1 MKEISILDKGKAS
14 EALWGIL
21 GGFGGAPRGC
31 CSRREAGE
39 EWMGVTV
46 LSNTAALV
54 FSLFST
60 WGSILDFRGAKGS
73 EAEPNLGKPLIWKT
87 SKVLSLGPMIL
98 KSLLLIR
105 NFCYLLAR

>member
-1 MKEISILDKGKAS
+1 
-14 EALWGIL
+14 
-21 GGFGGAPRGC
+21 
-31 CSRREAGE
+31 
-39 EWMGVTV
+39 MGVTV
-46 LSNTAALV
+46 LSNTAALA

-73 EAEPNLGKPLIWKT
+73 EAEPNFGKPLIWKT

>member
-1 MKEISILDKGKAS
+1 M
-14 EALWGIL
+14 
-21 GGFGGAPRGC
+21 R
-31 CSRREAGE
+31 
-39 EWMGVTV
+39 VTV
-46 LSNTAALV
+46 LSNTPALV
-54 FSLFST
+54 FPLFSMWDST
-60 WGSILDFRGAKGS
+60 LDFRGAKGS

>member
-1 MKEISILDKGKAS
+1 MAEPQRLLQQ
-14 EALWGIL
+14 E
-21 GGFGGAPRGC
+21 GGRRGVDGGHSSFKY
-31 CSRREAGE
+31 CSSGF
-39 EWMGVTV
+39 
-46 LSNTAALV
+46 
-54 FSLFST
+54 FSVHV
-60 WGSILDFRGAKGS
+60 GSILDFRGAKGS

>member
-1 MKEISILDKGKAS
+1 
-14 EALWGIL
+14 
-21 GGFGGAPRGC
+21 
-31 CSRREAGE
+31 
-39 EWMGVTV
+39 MGVTV
-46 LSNTAALV
+46 LSNTAALA
-54 FSLFST
+54 FSLST

>member
-1 MKEISILDKGKAS
+1 M
-14 EALWGIL
+14 
-21 GGFGGAPRGC
+21 R
-31 CSRREAGE
+31 
-39 EWMGVTV
+39 VTV
-46 LSNTAALV
+46 LSNTPALV
-54 FSLFST
+54 FSLFSM
-60 WGSILDFRGAKGS
+60 WDSILDFRGAKGS